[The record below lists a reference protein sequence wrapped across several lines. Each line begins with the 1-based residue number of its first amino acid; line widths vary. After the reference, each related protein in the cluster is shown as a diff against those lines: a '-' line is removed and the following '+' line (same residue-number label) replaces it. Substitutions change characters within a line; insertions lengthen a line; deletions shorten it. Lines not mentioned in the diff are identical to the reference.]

1 MALTCFLPEPTLPE
15 DKQLAITIYPLLLFI
30 SSLFLIATF
39 VVYAILPGMR
49 NIHGVTIMC
58 FLASLTCMFIGLGII
73 QLWDRGTLRCL
84 CIGNGKMSAFIRQL

>member
-15 DKQLAITIYPLLLFI
+15 DKQLAITIYPFLLFI

-39 VVYAILPGMR
+39 VVYAILPGIR

-58 FLASLTCMFIGLGII
+58 FVASLTCMYVGIGII
-73 QLWDRGTLRCL
+73 QLWIKSGWF
-84 CIGNGKMSAFIRQL
+84 CIGIGKISS